1 MNQFLMRPETY
12 EEVFDL
18 IEMGKEDYEL
28 AEKEEKKIPPS
39 FPKRIL
45 QLAAI
50 KQDYSDMNEEEKK
63 ARIKFL
69 WDKVRIV
76 MKVQWLWKVVVRD
89 MYEGKR
95 GTFGLD

>member
-1 MNQFLMRPETY
+1 MNSINKPVLEIEERPSRIHRKLTQKEKLELDLNTKAQQKMQTFLIRPETY

-28 AEKEEKKIPPS
+28 AEKENKKIPPS

-50 KQDYSDMNEEEKK
+50 KQDYSDMNEE
-63 ARIKFL
+63 
-69 WDKVRIV
+69 
-76 MKVQWLWKVVVRD
+76 
-89 MYEGKR
+89 
-95 GTFGLD
+95 